1 MVKNETYL
9 LGSQKKEN
17 FKRPRAFFTERN
29 DHMLKAGIVG
39 LPNVGKSTLFNA
51 ITKAEALAANYP
63 FATIEP
69 NVGIVYVQDPRLEVL
84 EKIYKPKKVVPTAYE
99 FIDIAGL
106 VRGASKG
113 EGLGNQFL
121 SHIREVD
128 AICQV
133 VRCFEDGNITH
144 VEGTVNP
151 IRDIETVNIEL
162 SLADMEQLEK
172 RISRLEK
179 KAKAKVKEAI
189 EEYDILIRIKQALDQ
204 GVSPRTIGF
213 NEEEL
218 KSIKNYSLLTMK
230 PMIYIA
236 NVSEDDLHHPLENKH
251 YITLLEHAK
260 REGTDVVLISAQ
272 VEMEIASLE
281 PEEQVT
287 FLEAYGLKKSGLNT
301 VIERSYELLG
311 LKTYFTAGEP
321 EVRAW
326 TFKEGMKAPQCA
338 GIIHSDFERGFIKA
352 ETLAYRDLI
361 KYGTPQVAKEN
372 GRVRLE
378 GKEYVVQDGDI
389 MLFRFNV

>member
-1 MVKNETYL
+1 
-9 LGSQKKEN
+9 
-17 FKRPRAFFTERN
+17 
-29 DHMLKAGIVG
+29 MLKAGIVG

-63 FATIEP
+63 FATIDP
-69 NVGIVYVQDPRLEVL
+69 NVGVVYVQDERLDVL

-106 VRGASKG
+106 VKGASKG

-133 VRCFEDGNITH
+133 IRLFEDPNITH
-144 VEGTVNP
+144 VEGNVDP
-151 IRDIETVNIEL
+151 IRDIETIKIEL
-162 SLADMEQLEK
+162 NLADLESIEK

-179 KAKAKVKEAI
+179 KAKAKVKEAQY
-189 EEYDILIRIKQALDQ
+189 EYDILSAIKETLDKNEN
-204 GVSPRTIGF
+204 PRHLDFDEEQLKLIKSF
-213 NEEEL
+213 NL
-218 KSIKNYSLLTMK
+218 LSLK

-236 NVSEDDLHHPLENKH
+236 NVSETDLHDLSKNAWVEKIRD
-251 YITLLEHAK
+251 YAKQEHT
-260 REGTDVVLISAQ
+260 EVVFISAQ
-272 VEMEIASLE
+272 VEAEIASLDR
-281 PEEQVT
+281 EEQAS
-287 FLEAYGLKKSGLNT
+287 FLEAYGLEKSGLNE
-301 VIERSYELLG
+301 VIEKSYKLLG

-326 TFKEGMKAPQCA
+326 TFKIGMKAPQCA

-352 ETLAYRDLI
+352 ETLAFQDLI
-361 KYGTPQVAKEN
+361 TFGTPQLAKEK
-372 GRVRLE
+372 GKVRLE
-378 GKEYVVQDGDI
+378 GKDYVVQDGDI

>member
-1 MVKNETYL
+1 
-9 LGSQKKEN
+9 
-17 FKRPRAFFTERN
+17 
-29 DHMLKAGIVG
+29 MLQAGIIG

-63 FATIEP
+63 FATIDP
-69 NVGIVYVQDPRLEVL
+69 NVGVVYVQDPRLDVL

-144 VEGTVNP
+144 VEETIDP
-151 IRDIETVNIEL
+151 IRDIETIKIEL
-162 SLADMEQLEK
+162 SLADLDSVDK
-172 RISRLEK
+172 RIARLEK
-179 KAKAKVKEAI
+179 KAKAKLKEAI
-189 EEYDILIRIKQALDQ
+189 LEHEILSKIKKVLDNNE
-204 GVSPRTIGF
+204 SPRLIPF
-213 NEEEL
+213 EEEEL
-218 KSIKNYSLLTMK
+218 KIIKNFNLLTMK

-236 NVSEDDLHHPLENKH
+236 NVAEEDLHHPDLNQH
-251 YITLLEHAK
+251 YQNLLKLAQS
-260 REGTDVVLISAQ
+260 EGTEVILISAQ

-281 PEEQVT
+281 PEEQMT
-287 FLEAYGLKKSGLNT
+287 FLEAYGLKKSGLNE
-301 VIERSYELLG
+301 VIEKSYYLLG

-326 TFKEGMKAPQCA
+326 TFKKGMKAPQCA
-338 GIIHSDFERGFIKA
+338 GIIHTDFERGFIKA
-352 ETLAYRDLI
+352 ETLSYEDLV
-361 KYGTPQVAKEN
+361 KYGTPQLCKEN

-378 GKEYVVQDGDI
+378 GKDYVVQDGDI

>member
-1 MVKNETYL
+1 
-9 LGSQKKEN
+9 
-17 FKRPRAFFTERN
+17 
-29 DHMLKAGIVG
+29 MLKAGIIG

-63 FATIEP
+63 FATIDP
-69 NVGIVYVQDPRLEVL
+69 NVGVVYVQDPRLEVL

-144 VEGTVNP
+144 VEGNIDP
-151 IRDIETVNIEL
+151 LRDIETIKIEL
-162 SLADMEQLEK
+162 NLSDLDSIDK
-172 RISRLEK
+172 RIARLDK
-179 KAKAKVKEAI
+179 KAKAKLKEAI
-189 EEYDILIRIKQALDQ
+189 LEHEILSKIKAVLDENGNPRLLEFDEESMKIVKN
-204 GVSPRTIGF
+204 F
-213 NEEEL
+213 N
-218 KSIKNYSLLTMK
+218 LLSMK

-236 NVSEDDLHHPLENKH
+236 NVAEENLHDPSSNVHYQNLLKLATEEGLE
-251 YITLLEHAK
+251 
-260 REGTDVVLISAQ
+260 VVLISAQ

-287 FLEAYGLKKSGLNT
+287 FLEAYGLKKSGLNE
-301 VIERSYELLG
+301 VIEKSYYLLG

-326 TFKEGMKAPQCA
+326 TFKNGMKAPQCA
-338 GIIHSDFERGFIKA
+338 GIIHTDFERGFIKA
-352 ETLAYRDLI
+352 ETLSYTDLI
-361 KYGTPQVAKEN
+361 KYGTPQICKEN

-378 GKEYVVQDGDI
+378 GKDYVVKDGDI

>member
-1 MVKNETYL
+1 
-9 LGSQKKEN
+9 
-17 FKRPRAFFTERN
+17 
-29 DHMLKAGIVG
+29 MLKAGIIG

-69 NVGIVYVQDPRLEVL
+69 NVGVVYVQDPRLDVL
-84 EKIYKPKKVVPTAYE
+84 ERIYKPKKVVPTAYE

-144 VEGTVNP
+144 VEGDIDPV
-151 IRDIETVNIEL
+151 RDIETIKIEL
-162 SLADMEQLEK
+162 NLADLDSVDK
-172 RISRLEK
+172 RIARLEK
-179 KAKAKVKEAI
+179 KAKAKLKDAILEHELLSKVKKVL
-189 EEYDILIRIKQALDQ
+189 DDNGNPRLI
-204 GVSPRTIGF
+204 PF
-213 NEEEL
+213 EEEEL
-218 KSIKNYSLLTMK
+218 KIIKNFNLLSMK

-236 NVSEDDLHHPLENKH
+236 NVSEEDLHNPSSNKH
-251 YITLLEHAK
+251 YQNLLKLAQTEDT
-260 REGTDVVLISAQ
+260 EVVLISAQ

-281 PEEQVT
+281 PEEQLT
-287 FLEAYGLKKSGLNT
+287 FLEAYGLKKSGLNE
-301 VIERSYELLG
+301 VIEKSYYLLG

-326 TFKEGMKAPQCA
+326 TFKKGMKAPQCA
-338 GIIHSDFERGFIKA
+338 GIIHTDFERGFIKA
-352 ETLAYRDLI
+352 ETLSYDDLL
-361 KYGTPQVAKEN
+361 KYGTPHVAKEN

-378 GKEYVVQDGDI
+378 GKDYVVQDGDI

>member
-1 MVKNETYL
+1 
-9 LGSQKKEN
+9 
-17 FKRPRAFFTERN
+17 
-29 DHMLKAGIVG
+29 MLKAGIVG

-63 FATIEP
+63 FATIDP
-69 NVGIVYVQDPRLEVL
+69 NVGVVYVQDSRLDVL
-84 EKIYKPKKVVPTAYE
+84 EKIYKPKKVIPTAYE

-144 VEGTVNP
+144 VEGSVDP
-151 IRDIETVNIEL
+151 IRDIETIKIEL
-162 SLADMEQLEK
+162 NLADLESIEK
-172 RISRLEK
+172 RMQRLEK
-179 KAKAKVKEAI
+179 KAKAKIKEAMT
-189 EEYDILIRIKQALDQ
+189 EYDILKQIKEVLDVN
-204 GVSPRTIGF
+204 GNPRYLTFDDESLKLIKSF
-213 NEEEL
+213 NL
-218 KSIKNYSLLTMK
+218 LSLK

-236 NVSEDDLHHPLENKH
+236 NVSEDDLHHPESNMH
-251 YITLLEHAK
+251 YQRLLEYSKA
-260 REGTDVVLISAQ
+260 ENTEVVFISAQ
-272 VEMEIASLE
+272 VEMEIASLDH
-281 PEEQVT
+281 EEQVT
-287 FLEAYGLKKSGLNT
+287 FLEAYGLKRSGLNE
-301 VIERSYELLG
+301 VIERSYQLLG

-326 TFKEGMKAPQCA
+326 TFKKGMKAPQCA

-352 ETLAYRDLI
+352 ETLAFSDLI
-361 KYGTPQVAKEN
+361 KYGTPQLAKEA

>member
-1 MVKNETYL
+1 
-9 LGSQKKEN
+9 
-17 FKRPRAFFTERN
+17 
-29 DHMLKAGIVG
+29 MLKAGIVG

-63 FATIEP
+63 FATIDP

-84 EKIYKPKKVVPTAYE
+84 EKIYKPKRVVPTAYE

-133 VRCFEDGNITH
+133 VRCFDDNNIIH
-144 VEGTVNP
+144 VEGNVDP
-151 IRDIETVNIEL
+151 LRDIETIKIEL
-162 SLADMEQLEK
+162 NLADLESVDK
-172 RISRLEK
+172 RIGRLEK
-179 KAKAKVKEAI
+179 KAKAKVKEAM
-189 EEYDILIRIKQALDQ
+189 EEYDVLMKIKEVLDAY
-204 GVSPRTIGF
+204 GSPRTIPF
-213 NEEEL
+213 SEEEL
-218 KSIKNYSLLTMK
+218 KLIKNYSLLSMK

-236 NVSEDDLHHPLENKH
+236 NVAEEDLHHPEDNKH
-251 YITLLEHAK
+251 YQRLLSLAK
-260 REGTDVVLISAQ
+260 TEGTEVVLISAQ

-281 PEEQVT
+281 PEEQLH
-287 FLEAYGLKKSGLNT
+287 FLEAYGLEKSGLNE
-301 VIERSYELLG
+301 VIEKSYKLLG

-326 TFKEGMKAPQCA
+326 TFKKGMKAPQCA
-338 GIIHSDFERGFIKA
+338 GIIHTDFERGFIKA
-352 ETLAYRDLI
+352 ETLAYDDLL
-361 KYGTPQVAKEN
+361 KYGTPQAAKEA

>member
-1 MVKNETYL
+1 
-9 LGSQKKEN
+9 
-17 FKRPRAFFTERN
+17 
-29 DHMLKAGIVG
+29 MLKAGIVG

-63 FATIEP
+63 FATIDP
-69 NVGIVYVQDPRLEVL
+69 NVGVVYVQDARLDVL

-144 VEGTVNP
+144 VEGTVDP
-151 IRDIETVNIEL
+151 LRDIETIQIEL
-162 SLADMEQLEK
+162 SLADLEQIEK

-179 KAKAKVKEAI
+179 KAKAKVKEAQ
-189 EEYDILIRIKQALDQ
+189 EEYDVLIKIKESLDNGQ
-204 GVSPRTIGF
+204 SPRAIGF
-213 NEEEL
+213 TEEEL
-218 KSIKNYSLLTMK
+218 KLIKNFSLLTMK

-236 NVSEDDLHHPLENKH
+236 NVAEDDLHHPMENKH
-251 YITLLEHAK
+251 YVRLLEKAK
-260 REGTDVVLISAQ
+260 EDHTEVVLISAQ

-287 FLEAYGLKKSGLNT
+287 FLEAYGLKKSGLNE
-301 VIERSYELLG
+301 VIEKSYSLLG

-326 TFKEGMKAPQCA
+326 TYKQGMKAPQCA

-352 ETLAYRDLI
+352 ETLAYDDLI
-361 KYGTPQVAKEN
+361 KYGTPQIAKEN

-378 GKEYVVQDGDI
+378 GKDYVVQDGDI

>member
-1 MVKNETYL
+1 
-9 LGSQKKEN
+9 
-17 FKRPRAFFTERN
+17 
-29 DHMLKAGIVG
+29 MLRAGIIG

-69 NVGIVYVQDPRLEVL
+69 NVGVVYVQDARLNEL
-84 EKIYKPKKVVPTAYE
+84 ERIYKPKKVVPTAYE

-133 VRCFEDGNITH
+133 VRCFDNNQITH
-144 VEGTVNP
+144 VEGSIDP
-151 IRDIETVNIEL
+151 IRDIETIQIEL
-162 SLADMEQLEK
+162 SLADLESVEK
-172 RISRLEK
+172 RLSRLDK
-179 KAKAKVKEAI
+179 KMKAKTKDAIDEFNALTKIKEA
-189 EEYDILIRIKQALDQ
+189 LNQNL
-204 GVSPRTIGF
+204 SPRHLEF
-213 NEEEL
+213 SEEEL
-218 KSIKNYSLLTMK
+218 KTIKHFNLLTMK

-236 NVSEDDLHHPLENKH
+236 NVSEDDLHHPQENRHYQKITVYAKEKH
-251 YITLLEHAK
+251 I
-260 REGTDVVLISAQ
+260 DVVLISAQ

-281 PEEQVT
+281 PEEQLT
-287 FLEAYGLKKSGLNT
+287 FLEAYGLKKSGLNE
-301 VIERSYELLG
+301 VIEKSYELLG

-326 TFKEGMKAPQCA
+326 TFTNGMKAPQCA
-338 GIIHSDFERGFIKA
+338 GIIHTDFERGFIKA
-352 ETLAYRDLI
+352 ETLAYDDLM
-361 KYGTPQVAKEN
+361 KYKTPQAAKEN

-378 GKEYVVQDGDI
+378 GKDYVVKDGDI

>member
-1 MVKNETYL
+1 
-9 LGSQKKEN
+9 
-17 FKRPRAFFTERN
+17 
-29 DHMLKAGIVG
+29 MLKAGIIG

-63 FATIEP
+63 FATIDP
-69 NVGIVYVQDPRLEVL
+69 NVGVVYVQDPRLDVL
-84 EKIYKPKKVVPTAYE
+84 ERIYKPKKVVPTAYE

-144 VEGTVNP
+144 VEGTIDP
-151 IRDIETVNIEL
+151 IRDIETIKIEL
-162 SLADMEQLEK
+162 NLADLDSVEK
-172 RISRLEK
+172 RIARLEK
-179 KAKAKVKEAI
+179 KAKAKLKEAI
-189 EEYDILIRIKQALDQ
+189 IEHEILVRIKEVLDEN
-204 GVSPRTIGF
+204 GSLRLLKF
-213 NEEEL
+213 EEDEL
-218 KSIKNYSLLTMK
+218 KVLKNFNLLTLK

-236 NVSEDDLHHPLENKH
+236 NVAEEDLHHPEANKH
-251 YITLLEHAK
+251 YQNLLDFAK
-260 REGTDVVLISAQ
+260 KEGTEVIFISAQ

-281 PEEQVT
+281 PEEQLT
-287 FLEAYGLKKSGLNT
+287 FLEAYGLTKSGLNE
-301 VIERSYELLG
+301 VIEKSYYLLG

-326 TFKEGMKAPQCA
+326 TFKNGMKAPQCA
-338 GIIHSDFERGFIKA
+338 GIIHTDFEKGFIKA
-352 ETLAYRDLI
+352 ETLSYNDLI
-361 KYGTPQVAKEN
+361 KFGTPQLCKEN
-372 GRVRLE
+372 GKVRLE
-378 GKEYVVQDGDI
+378 GKDYVVQDGDI

>member
-1 MVKNETYL
+1 
-9 LGSQKKEN
+9 
-17 FKRPRAFFTERN
+17 
-29 DHMLKAGIVG
+29 MLKAGIIG

-63 FATIEP
+63 FATIDP
-69 NVGIVYVQDPRLEVL
+69 NVGVVYVQDPRLDVL
-84 EKIYKPKKVVPTAYE
+84 ERIYKPKKVVPTAYE

-106 VRGASKG
+106 VRGASQG

-133 VRCFEDGNITH
+133 VRCFEDNNITH
-144 VEGTVNP
+144 VEGSIDP
-151 IRDIETVNIEL
+151 LRDIETIKIEL
-162 SLADMEQLEK
+162 NLADLDSIEK
-172 RISRLEK
+172 RIGRLEK
-179 KAKAKVKEAI
+179 KAKAKVKEAMV
-189 EEYDILIRIKQALDQ
+189 EYDVLYKIKNALDL
-204 GVSPRTIGF
+204 GENPRLIPF
-213 NEEEL
+213 EEEEL
-218 KSIKNYSLLTMK
+218 KLIKSFNLLSLK

-236 NVSEDDLHHPLENKH
+236 NVSEDDLHHPESNKH
-251 YITLLEHAK
+251 YQNLLDLAK
-260 REGTDVVLISAQ
+260 KENTEVVLISAQ

-281 PEEQVT
+281 PEEQLT
-287 FLEAYGLKKSGLNT
+287 FLEAYGLKKSGLNE
-301 VIERSYELLG
+301 VIERSYQLLG

-326 TFKEGMKAPQCA
+326 TFKNGMKAPQCA

-352 ETLAYRDLI
+352 ETLSYDDLI
-361 KYGTPQVAKEN
+361 KYGTPQLAKEA
-372 GRVRLE
+372 GKVRLE

>member
-1 MVKNETYL
+1 
-9 LGSQKKEN
+9 
-17 FKRPRAFFTERN
+17 
-29 DHMLKAGIVG
+29 MLRAGIIG

-69 NVGIVYVQDPRLEVL
+69 NVGVVYVQDARLNEL
-84 EKIYKPKKVVPTAYE
+84 ERIYKPKKVIPTAYE

-133 VRCFEDGNITH
+133 VRCFDNNQITH
-144 VEGTVNP
+144 VEGSIDP
-151 IRDIETVNIEL
+151 IRDIETIQIEL
-162 SLADMEQLEK
+162 SLADLDSVEK
-172 RISRLEK
+172 RLSRLDK
-179 KAKAKVKEAI
+179 KMKTKTKDAIDEFNALTKIKE
-189 EEYDILIRIKQALDQ
+189 ALDQ
-204 GVSPRTIGF
+204 NLSPRLIDF
-213 NEEEL
+213 SEEEL
-218 KSIKNYSLLTMK
+218 KTIKHFNLLTMK

-236 NVSEDDLHHPLENKH
+236 NVSEEDLHHPNENHH
-251 YITLLEHAK
+251 YQKISEYAK
-260 REGTDVVLISAQ
+260 EKNIDVVLISAQ

-281 PEEQVT
+281 AEEQLT
-287 FLEAYGLKKSGLNT
+287 FLEAYGLKKSGLNE
-301 VIERSYELLG
+301 VIEKSYELLG

-326 TFKEGMKAPQCA
+326 TFTNGMKAPQCA

-352 ETLAYRDLI
+352 ETLSYDDLM
-361 KYGTPQVAKEN
+361 KYKTPQAAKEN

-378 GKEYVVQDGDI
+378 GKDYVVKDGDI

>member
-1 MVKNETYL
+1 
-9 LGSQKKEN
+9 
-17 FKRPRAFFTERN
+17 
-29 DHMLKAGIVG
+29 MLKAGIIG

-63 FATIEP
+63 FATIDP
-69 NVGIVYVQDPRLEVL
+69 NVGVVYVQDPRLDVL

-106 VRGASKG
+106 VRGASQG

-133 VRCFEDGNITH
+133 VRCFEDNNITH
-144 VEGTVNP
+144 VEGSIDP
-151 IRDIETVNIEL
+151 LRDIETIKIEL
-162 SLADMEQLEK
+162 NLADLDSIEK
-172 RISRLEK
+172 RIGRLEK
-179 KAKAKVKEAI
+179 KAKAKQKDAMV
-189 EEYDILIRIKQALDQ
+189 EYDILSKIKHALDI
-204 GVSPRTIGF
+204 GESPRLIPF
-213 NEEEL
+213 EEEEL
-218 KSIKNYSLLTMK
+218 KLIKSFNLLSLK

-236 NVSEDDLHHPLENKH
+236 NVSEDDLHHPEANKH
-251 YITLLEHAK
+251 YQNLLALAK
-260 REGTDVVLISAQ
+260 KENTEVVLISAQ

-287 FLEAYGLKKSGLNT
+287 FLEAYGLKKSGLNE
-301 VIERSYELLG
+301 VIERSYQLLG

-326 TFKEGMKAPQCA
+326 TFKNGMKAPQCA

-352 ETLAYRDLI
+352 ETLSYSDLI
-361 KYGTPQVAKEN
+361 KYGTPQLAKEA

>member
-1 MVKNETYL
+1 
-9 LGSQKKEN
+9 
-17 FKRPRAFFTERN
+17 
-29 DHMLKAGIVG
+29 MLKAGIIG

-63 FATIEP
+63 FATIDP
-69 NVGIVYVQDPRLEVL
+69 NVGVVYVQDPRLDVL

-106 VRGASKG
+106 VRGASQG

-133 VRCFEDGNITH
+133 VRCFEDNNITH
-144 VEGTVNP
+144 VEGSIDP
-151 IRDIETVNIEL
+151 LRDIETIKIEL
-162 SLADMEQLEK
+162 NLADLDSIDK
-172 RISRLEK
+172 RIGRLEK
-179 KAKAKVKEAI
+179 KAKAKQKDAMV
-189 EEYDILIRIKQALDQ
+189 EYDILSKIKHALDL
-204 GVSPRTIGF
+204 GENPRLIPF
-213 NEEEL
+213 EEEEL
-218 KSIKNYSLLTMK
+218 KLIKSFNLLSLK

-236 NVSEDDLHHPLENKH
+236 NVSEDDLHHPEGNKH
-251 YITLLEHAK
+251 YQNLLTLAK
-260 REGTDVVLISAQ
+260 KENTEVVLISAQ

-287 FLEAYGLKKSGLNT
+287 FLEAYGLKKSGLNE
-301 VIERSYELLG
+301 VIERSYQLLG

-326 TFKEGMKAPQCA
+326 TFKNGMKAPQCA

-352 ETLAYRDLI
+352 ETLSYDDLL
-361 KYGTPQVAKEN
+361 KYGTPQLAKEA
-372 GRVRLE
+372 GKVRLE

>member
-1 MVKNETYL
+1 
-9 LGSQKKEN
+9 
-17 FKRPRAFFTERN
+17 
-29 DHMLKAGIVG
+29 MLKAGIIG

-63 FATIEP
+63 FATIDP
-69 NVGIVYVQDPRLEVL
+69 NVGVVYVQDPRLDVL

-106 VRGASKG
+106 VRGASQG

-133 VRCFEDGNITH
+133 VRCFEDSNITH
-144 VEGTVNP
+144 VEGSIDP
-151 IRDIETVNIEL
+151 LRDIETIKIEL
-162 SLADMEQLEK
+162 NLADLDSIDK
-172 RISRLEK
+172 RIGRLEK
-179 KAKAKVKEAI
+179 KAKAKLKEAVV
-189 EEYDILIRIKQALDQ
+189 EYEALLKIKTALDL
-204 GVSPRTIGF
+204 GENPRLISF
-213 NEEEL
+213 DDEEL
-218 KSIKNYSLLTMK
+218 KLIKSFNLLSLK

-236 NVSEDDLHHPLENKH
+236 NVAEDDLHNPESNKH
-251 YITLLEHAK
+251 YQNVLDFAK
-260 REGTDVVLISAQ
+260 TDNTEVVLISAQ

-287 FLEAYGLKKSGLNT
+287 FLEAYGLKRSGLNE
-301 VIERSYELLG
+301 VIERSYKLLG

-326 TFKEGMKAPQCA
+326 TFKKGMKAPQCA

-352 ETLAYRDLI
+352 ETLAYDDLL
-361 KYGTPQVAKEN
+361 KYKTPQLAKEA

-378 GKEYVVQDGDI
+378 GKDYVVQDGDI

>member
-1 MVKNETYL
+1 
-9 LGSQKKEN
+9 
-17 FKRPRAFFTERN
+17 
-29 DHMLKAGIVG
+29 MLKAGIVG

-63 FATIEP
+63 FATIDP
-69 NVGIVYVQDPRLEVL
+69 NVGVVYVQDKRLDVL
-84 EKIYKPKKVVPTAYE
+84 EKIYKPKKVIPTAYE

-106 VRGASKG
+106 VKGASKG

-133 VRCFEDGNITH
+133 VRCFEDENITH
-144 VEGTVNP
+144 VEGKIDP
-151 IRDIETVNIEL
+151 IRDIETIKLEL
-162 SLADMEQLEK
+162 NLSDLEVVEK
-172 RISRLEK
+172 RIQRLDK

-189 EEYDILIRIKQALDQ
+189 HEHEVLTKIKQALDQ
-204 GVSPRTIGF
+204 NISPRTIDF
-213 NEEEL
+213 SDEDFKL
-218 KSIKNYSLLTMK
+218 IKSFSLLSLK

-236 NVSEDDLHHPLENKH
+236 NVSEDDLLNPDDNKH
-251 YITLLEHAK
+251 YQNILAFAQKEH
-260 REGTDVVLISAQ
+260 TDVVLISAQ
-272 VEMEIASLE
+272 VEMEIASLNQ
-281 PEEQVT
+281 EEQEN
-287 FLEAYGLKKSGLNT
+287 FLEAYGLEKSGLNE
-301 VIERSYELLG
+301 VIEKSYELLG

-326 TFKEGMKAPQCA
+326 TFKQGMKAPECA

-352 ETLAYRDLI
+352 ETLAFDDLI
-361 KYGTPQVAKEN
+361 KYQTPQKAKEA

-378 GKEYVVQDGDI
+378 GKEYIVKDGDI

>member
-1 MVKNETYL
+1 
-9 LGSQKKEN
+9 
-17 FKRPRAFFTERN
+17 
-29 DHMLKAGIVG
+29 MLKAGIVG

-63 FATIEP
+63 FATIDP
-69 NVGIVYVQDPRLEVL
+69 NVGIVYVQDPRLDVL

-144 VEGTVNP
+144 VEGNIDP
-151 IRDIETVNIEL
+151 IRDIETIQIEL
-162 SLADMEQLEK
+162 SLADLEQIDK
-172 RISRLEK
+172 RIVRLEK
-179 KAKAKVKEAI
+179 KAKAKVKEAQ
-189 EEYDILIRIKQALDQ
+189 EEYDVLMTIKQALDQ
-204 GVSPRTIGF
+204 GLSPRVHQFT
-213 NEEEL
+213 EDEHKL
-218 KSIKNYSLLTMK
+218 IKNFSLLTMK

-236 NVSEDDLHHPLENKH
+236 NVSEDDLHHPMENKH
-251 YITLLEHAK
+251 YTRLLEFAK
-260 REGTDVVLISAQ
+260 ERGTEVVLVSAQ

-281 PEEQVT
+281 PEEQMT
-287 FLEAYGLKKSGLNT
+287 FLEAYGLQKSGLNE
-301 VIERSYELLG
+301 VIEKSYKLLG

-326 TFKEGMKAPQCA
+326 TYRQGMKAPQCA

-352 ETLAYRDLI
+352 ETLAYDDLI

-378 GKEYVVQDGDI
+378 GKDYIVQDGDI

>member
-1 MVKNETYL
+1 
-9 LGSQKKEN
+9 
-17 FKRPRAFFTERN
+17 
-29 DHMLKAGIVG
+29 MLKAGIVG

-63 FATIEP
+63 FATIDP
-69 NVGIVYVQDPRLEVL
+69 NVGVVYVKDERLDVL

-133 VRCFEDGNITH
+133 VRIFEDSNITH
-144 VEGTVNP
+144 VEGEVDP
-151 IRDIETVNIEL
+151 IRDIETIKIEL
-162 SLADMEQLEK
+162 SLSDLETVEK
-172 RISRLEK
+172 RISRIEK
-179 KAKAKVKEAI
+179 KAKAKLKEALF
-189 EEYDILIRIKQALDQ
+189 EYDILIKIKEALDQ
-204 GVSPRTIGF
+204 SISPRTIDF
-213 NEEEL
+213 DEEEL
-218 KSIKNYSLLTMK
+218 KVIKSFNLLTFK

-236 NVSEDDLHHPLENKH
+236 NVSESDLLNLKSNKH
-251 YITLLEHAK
+251 YQKLLDFAKNEHT
-260 REGTDVVLISAQ
+260 EVVFISAQ
-272 VEMEIASLE
+272 VEMEIASLDDK
-281 PEEQVT
+281 EQIT
-287 FLEAYGLKKSGLNT
+287 FLEAYGLEKSGLNE
-301 VIERSYELLG
+301 VIEKSYELLG

-326 TFKEGMKAPQCA
+326 TFKKGMKAPQCA

-352 ETLAYRDLI
+352 ETLAYQDLI
-361 KYGTPQVAKEN
+361 KYKTPQIAKEN
-372 GRVRLE
+372 GKVRLE
-378 GKEYVVQDGDI
+378 GKDYVVQDGDI

>member
-1 MVKNETYL
+1 
-9 LGSQKKEN
+9 
-17 FKRPRAFFTERN
+17 
-29 DHMLKAGIVG
+29 MLKAGIVG

-63 FATIEP
+63 FATIDP
-69 NVGIVYVQDPRLEVL
+69 NVGIVYVQDSRLDVL
-84 EKIYKPKKVVPTAYE
+84 EKIYKPKKVIPTAYE

-133 VRCFEDGNITH
+133 VRCFDDSNITH
-144 VEGTVNP
+144 VDGNVDP
-151 IRDIETVNIEL
+151 IRDVETINIEL
-162 SLADMEQLEK
+162 SLADLEQVDK

-179 KAKAKVKEAI
+179 KAKAKVKEAM
-189 EEYDILIRIKQALDQ
+189 EEYDVLVKIKDALDQ
-204 GVSPRTIGF
+204 GVSPRTLSF
-213 NEEEL
+213 SEEEL
-218 KSIKNYSLLTMK
+218 KTIKNFNLLTLK
-230 PMIYIA
+230 PMIYVA
-236 NVSEDDLHHPLENKH
+236 NVSEEDLHHPEANQH
-251 YITLLEHAK
+251 YQALLHQSTLD
-260 REGTDVVLISAQ
+260 GTEVILISAQ
-272 VEMEIASLE
+272 VEMEIASLDKD
-281 PEEQVT
+281 EQLH
-287 FLEAYGLKKSGLNT
+287 FLEAYGLKQSGLNR
-301 VIERSYELLG
+301 VIEKSYELLG

-326 TFKEGMKAPQCA
+326 TFKNGMKAPQCA

-352 ETLAYRDLI
+352 ETLAYSDLI
-361 KYGTPQVAKEN
+361 KYGTPQLAKEN

-378 GKEYVVQDGDI
+378 GKDYLVQDGDI